1 MVAQTHADGTADQ
14 VVDIELAA
22 KSLTANQ
29 QAVLIEAMTFSY
41 DQNRHSGSKEQCW
54 YHRGKF
60 GFGISR
66 RTAASL
72 VDKGL
77 VHQSIWEQWHRDT
90 QFVQLTRAGHAVA
103 LKLSGNTEET
113 HPYFKN

>member
-1 MVAQTHADGTADQ
+1 MDQQAHTDAAADQ
-14 VVDIELAA
+14 VVDIDLAA
-22 KSLTANQ
+22 KSLTPNQ

-41 DQNRHSGSKEQCW
+41 DQNRRSGSKEQCW

-72 VDKGL
+72 VEKGL
-77 VHQSIWEQWHRDT
+77 AHQSIWEQWHRDT

-103 LKLSGNTEET
+103 LKLSGKTEQT
-113 HPYFKN
+113 HPYF